1 MPGARSYLV
10 IAEDPDARPVKPFV
24 HWLAWNIPASVT
36 HLPEGLQ
43 EQPRLE
49 QPEGLLQGRTTRGNT
64 GYYGPRPPVGDAP
77 HAYHFQVLAL
87 DTLLDLPPGS
97 DRDTV
102 LAAARGHVLAR
113 GELVGRYA
121 QTQAP
126 LK

>member
-1 MPGARSYLV
+1 M
-10 IAEDPDARPVKPFV
+10 
-24 HWLAWNIPASVT
+24 T

-43 EQPRLE
+43 EQPRLQ
-49 QPEGLLQGRTTRGNT
+49 QPEGLLQGKTSRGST
-64 GYYGPRPPVGDAP
+64 GWYGPRPPVGDPA

-87 DTLLDLPPGS
+87 DTMLDLPPGS

-102 LAAARGHVLAR
+102 LAAVRGHVLAR

-121 QTQAP
+121 QQQQP